1 MAADHL
7 VRGSCVGVCIFV
19 VMVVISVVIET
30 MSIIIIRRNKKK
42 YTPTAPMQVGWGG
55 VSRSANLIAMVS
67 AVYREI
73 SGLFS
78 CAYCP
83 NNSNAFLSYAKAA
96 SSIVA

>member
-55 VSRSANLIAMVS
+55 VSRSANSTRTVS
-67 AVYREI
+67 ASMPVFPQGCVDYKIE
-73 SGLFS
+73 LH
-78 CAYCP
+78 A
-83 NNSNAFLSYAKAA
+83 
-96 SSIVA
+96 

>member
-1 MAADHL
+1 MNK
-7 VRGSCVGVCIFV
+7 RSV
-19 VMVVISVVIET
+19 VVVSMVVISVVIET
-30 MSIIIIRRNKKK
+30 MSVIIIRINKRR

-55 VSRSANLIAMVS
+55 VGWSANLIAMVS
-67 AVYREI
+67 AVYRKI

>member
-1 MAADHL
+1 
-7 VRGSCVGVCIFV
+7 VNKRSV
-19 VMVVISVVIET
+19 VVVSMVVISVVIET
-30 MSIIIIRRNKKK
+30 MSIIIIRRNKIR
-42 YTPTAPMQVGWGG
+42 YATAPMQVGWGG

-83 NNSNAFLSYAKAA
+83 NNSNAFLSYANAA
-96 SSIVA
+96 SSTVA